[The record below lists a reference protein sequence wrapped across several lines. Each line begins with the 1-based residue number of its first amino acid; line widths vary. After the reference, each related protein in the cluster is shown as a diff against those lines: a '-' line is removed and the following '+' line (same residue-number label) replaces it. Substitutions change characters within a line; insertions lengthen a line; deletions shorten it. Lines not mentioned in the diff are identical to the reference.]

1 MDRLRLRGRN
11 ARIADVPFEMRVSL
25 SPDSPIV
32 RVSLDFDFGEKT
44 VVGVGEP
51 IPEGP
56 HPQIPVWARDD
67 LKLRL
72 ILPLNMKAPKFLGHG
87 AFELRRP
94 TELRLPILRCAI
106 AHDGDWGVAI
116 YPDRAT
122 VGLFDDKRGE
132 IGIVLAYGGSFIY
145 APNEFAPLTGK
156 ERFEIGL
163 NFFKGSVEEAMVVQ
177 RAEEFAQLLML
188 LPATSKT
195 PFEADEFS
203 LVKVEPESSVAV
215 SAVYPSSDG
224 IIVRLWRPYEGEV
237 KVRLQISGAKSVWLA
252 DLFGKPQ
259 RQLVKGGTATIELK
273 CSEIVTLLARN

>member
-1 MDRLRLRGRN
+1 
-11 ARIADVPFEMRVSL
+11 MRVSL
-25 SPDSPIV
+25 SPTSSVV
-32 RVSLDFDFGEKT
+32 RISLDFDFGGKT

-51 IPEGP
+51 IPKGP
-56 HPQIPVWARDD
+56 NPKIPVWARDD

-72 ILPLNMKAPKFLGHG
+72 MLPLNMKAPKFLGHG
-87 AFELRRP
+87 AFELRQP
-94 TELRLPILRCAI
+94 TEMRLPILRCAI

-122 VGLFDDKRGE
+122 VGLFDATRSE
-132 IGIVLAYGGSFIY
+132 MGIVLAYGGSFIY

-163 NFFKGSVEEAMVVQ
+163 NFFKGSIEEAIVVQ
-177 RAEEFAQLLML
+177 HAEGFAQPLTL

-195 PFEADEFS
+195 SFEAAEFS
-203 LVKVEPESSVAV
+203 LVKVEPENSVVV

-224 IIVRLWRPYEGEV
+224 IIVRLWRPYEGKA
-237 KVRLQISGAKSVWLA
+237 KVRVQISGAKSLWLA

-259 RQLVKGGTATIELK
+259 RQLAKGGTATLEFK
-273 CSEIVTLLARN
+273 YSEIVTLLATN